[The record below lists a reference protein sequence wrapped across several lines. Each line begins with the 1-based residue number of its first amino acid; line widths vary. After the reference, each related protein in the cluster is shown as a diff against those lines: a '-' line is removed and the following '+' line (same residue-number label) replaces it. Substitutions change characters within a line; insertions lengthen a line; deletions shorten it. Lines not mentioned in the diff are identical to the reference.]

1 MERSAFVINSLIGLL
16 VAVYLATGLGAILR
30 QRRRGQR
37 PIENYHDPEQPMLPA
52 DPQPRLSQL
61 LQNVEDREEV
71 ERNNDPNPPDDPAAH
86 NVLPPDNGLLNEQYD
101 SASVNTHAEEE
112 VGLDGQESEA
122 LAPVPSTSGNGS
134 F

>member
-1 MERSAFVINSLIGLL
+1 MPLSPIGLL
-16 VAVYLATGLGAILR
+16 VVAYLATGLGAILH
-30 QRRRGQR
+30 QRRRGRQ
-37 PIENYHDPEQPMLPA
+37 PIENGHDPEQLMPPA
-52 DPQPRLSQL
+52 DPRLFQL

-71 ERNNDPNPPDDPAAH
+71 ECDDDPNPPDNPAGPD
-86 NVLPPDNGLLNEQYD
+86 VLPPDNGLLDEQHD

-122 LAPVPSTSGNGS
+122 LAPVPSTSGQGS